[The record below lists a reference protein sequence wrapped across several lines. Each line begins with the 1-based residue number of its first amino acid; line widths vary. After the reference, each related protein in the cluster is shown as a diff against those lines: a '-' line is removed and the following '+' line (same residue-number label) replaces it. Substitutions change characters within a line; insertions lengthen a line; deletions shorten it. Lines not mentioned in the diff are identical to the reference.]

1 MAQVGYGAARLY
13 GYSNS
18 RVKAMESK
26 MLNKEFL
33 KDIYKTDDMKV
44 ILAKLLQTDYKPYIE
59 EFGDINE
66 REELLDFALRRSL
79 AKTAEKVIAIT
90 PKEQRDII
98 IRIVSKWDLYNI
110 KLVLSAKA
118 NGKSFDSISK
128 YIVSSEN
135 VSARV
140 IKEAMA
146 EANIEY
152 AVGKLVLS
160 TPYRQILDVA
170 LDTYRKTGNI
180 TLVNAEIDKTF
191 FSLLGGAIYRLS
203 RLSYESAMVV
213 KLDIEMR
220 NVRTLLRAKKYGIKS
235 SEVSNLLITNG
246 ITTVESLV
254 STFDGA
260 KDMRD
265 LVGGIKSFD
274 LKEALAAYE
283 SNKFRQ
289 MLAFE
294 IAMRNKIFEK
304 VMSTL
309 KHSVLSFGTIVAYF
323 YLKEIEIFALRVI
336 IKGKMYG
343 LSEEEI
349 NGMIRWAM

>member
-1 MAQVGYGAARLY
+1 MTLVGYGAARLY

-18 RVKAMESK
+18 RVKAMESR
-26 MLNKEFL
+26 MLTKDFL
-33 KDIYKTDDMKV
+33 RDLYKTEDIKV
-44 ILAKLLQTDYKPYIE
+44 ILAKLLQTDYKPFIE
-59 EFGDINE
+59 EYGDITE

-79 AKTAEKVIAIT
+79 AKTAEKAIAIT
-90 PKEQRDII
+90 PKEQRNII
-98 IRIVSKWDLYNI
+98 LRIVSKWDLYNI

-118 NGKSFDSISK
+118 QGKSFDSISK

-160 TPYRQILDVA
+160 TPYRQILDIA
-170 LDTYRKTGNI
+170 LDTYRKTGNV
-180 TLVNAEIDKTF
+180 TAVNAEIDKAF
-191 FSLLGGAIYRLS
+191 FSMLGDAIYKLS

-220 NVRTLLRAKKYGIKS
+220 NVRTLLRAKKYSLKGATIR
-235 SEVSNLLITNG
+235 EILIPNG
-246 ITTVESLV
+246 ITTVDALMSN
-254 STFDGA
+254 FDGA

-265 LVGGIKSFD
+265 LVNGIKSFD

-289 MLAFE
+289 MLPFE
-294 IAMRNKIFEK
+294 IAMRNRIFEK
-304 VMSTL
+304 VLSTL
-309 KHSVLSFGTIVAYF
+309 RHSVLSFGTIVAYF

-343 LSEEEI
+343 LTENEI
-349 NGMIRWAM
+349 NEMIRWAM